1 MSNGVRPPPLL
12 PDWERPKN
20 CTSYYEHYRSLL
32 GDERKKFT
40 TLNHGRGYRYIYEK
54 VEKKLRWP
62 DDVGKPDAS
71 HCILH
76 KDGVHQFLLPSFFKT
91 LVELKKQNR
100 QFSVVIRTYGDDMD
114 ELVAC
119 INAFSQGKHL
129 PKYYLDNNNRIDLS
143 DFYIAKENVWKGR
156 YDEND
161 GMFKLQNKYNG
172 KQIISDENEA
182 LKVLQGDSKNENIS
196 IVACQDDYQYWA
208 KHNYHPSY
216 GKPLWIT
223 TNDNTYHHIFFDDNI
238 KNNPNDS
245 IVAVRT
251 RKQKDGPFEP
261 LDGTATLELHGIN
274 LVKVPTYAAVL
285 DEDWFL
291 KQIEL
296 CENNLLSKTKLAKR
310 RTLLIPAVATLLA
323 FIFVF

>member
-1 MSNGVRPPPLL
+1 M
-12 PDWERPKN
+12 
-20 CTSYYEHYRSLL
+20 
-32 GDERKKFT
+32 
-40 TLNHGRGYRYIYEK
+40 
-54 VEKKLRWP
+54 
-62 DDVGKPDAS
+62 
-71 HCILH
+71 
-76 KDGVHQFLLPSFFKT
+76 FLLPSFFKT

-196 IVACQDDYQYWA
+196 IYADIEV
-208 KHNYHPSY
+208 NYTMGNP
-216 GKPLWIT
+216 GIL
-223 TNDNTYHHIFFDDNI
+223 IFLN
-238 KNNPNDS
+238 S
-245 IVAVRT
+245 T
-251 RKQKDGPFEP
+251 KQE
-261 LDGTATLELHGIN
+261 ESRI
-274 LVKVPTYAAVL
+274 
-285 DEDWFL
+285 
-291 KQIEL
+291 
-296 CENNLLSKTKLAKR
+296 
-310 RTLLIPAVATLLA
+310 
-323 FIFVF
+323 